1 MIIGSDTQ
9 LEIGQRVDVNI
20 KGRRIS
26 DIYGHYHRNV
36 TFIVKRESNH
46 DEWIKSCEEQ
56 AGKEM
61 DEEMKDD
68 RNEKYYYYEIIV
80 D

>member
-9 LEIGQRVDVNI
+9 LEIGQRVDVNV

-26 DIYGHYHRNV
+26 DIYGNYHKNV
-36 TFIVKRESNH
+36 TFIVKREATH
-46 DEWIKSCEEQ
+46 DEWIKACEEQ

-61 DEEMKDD
+61 DEEMKDEE
-68 RNEKYYYYEIIV
+68 NEKYYYYEIIV